1 MMEYYTGKCLFNVV
15 DGNGKFTTRTRR
27 IATLGGDRWAK
38 EYHVWTMDWTPDKID
53 LSLDGTLMNH
63 FPLELADKTG
73 PNGTNPYRN
82 PGTKKMVL
90 NQALGGSCGGEFR
103 APTVRLNSVS
113 TGSASTPGATSR
125 PARSRSTAA
134 WEADPT

>member
-1 MMEYYTGKCLFNVV
+1 M
-15 DGNGKFTTRTRR
+15 
-27 IATLGGDRWAK
+27 
-38 EYHVWTMDWTPDKID
+38 WTMDWTPDKID

-103 APTVRLNSVS
+103 RRLSV
-113 TGSASTPGATSR
+113 
-125 PARSRSTAA
+125 
-134 WEADPT
+134 